1 MELSDILALLDRFDV
16 SSAASMKLR
25 LGDLRLELNKTAAPA
40 AVLPAAVPVPGAA
53 PAPVSSPTPAP
64 AAAAPE
70 AQPEG
75 TTVKAPLVGTFYAA
89 SAPGEAPFVSV
100 GDTVKKGQTLCV
112 LEAMKMMSEV
122 PAPCDCVIL
131 EIPAKDGDLVGF
143 DAPLFQIREL

>member
-1 MELSDILALLDRFDV
+1 MELSDILALLDRFDA

-25 LGDLRLELNKTAAPA
+25 LGDLRLELNKNAAPA
-40 AVLPAAVPVPGAA
+40 AVAPAAVPVVAA
-53 PAPVSSPTPAP
+53 PAAVAAPVP
-64 AAAAPE
+64 AAEAPK
-70 AQPEG
+70 AQAEG

-131 EIPAKDGDLVGF
+131 ELLAKDGDLVGF
-143 DAPLFQIREL
+143 DAPLFQVREL

>member
-1 MELSDILALLDRFDV
+1 MELSDVLALLDRFDA

-25 LGDLRLELNKTAAPA
+25 LGDLRLELSKYAAPA
-40 AVLPAAVPVPGAA
+40 AVVPAA
-53 PAPVSSPTPAP
+53 AP
-64 AAAAPE
+64 AAAAAPVAVAAPAPAAEAPE
-70 AQPEG
+70 AQTVG

-89 SAPGEAPFVSV
+89 PAPGEAPFVSV

-131 EIPAKDGDLVGF
+131 EILAKDGDLVGF
-143 DAPLFQIREL
+143 DAPLFQVREL

>member
-1 MELSDILALLDRFDV
+1 MELSDILALLDRFDA

-25 LGDLRLELNKTAAPA
+25 LGDLRLELNKAAAPAVIAPAAAVPAAAPVPAPA
-40 AVLPAAVPVPGAA
+40 AV
-53 PAPVSSPTPAP
+53 
-64 AAAAPE
+64 APE

-122 PAPCDCVIL
+122 PAPADCVIL
-131 EIPAKDGDLVGF
+131 EVLAKDGDLVGF